1 MAIKGEEAMELFKVV
16 KSNNLLPARID
27 GLVPLSFIGKAA
39 VGYYRELISHMDE
52 LGMTEEQRK
61 ATLRDG
67 QDAGELL
74 LDIEARIGEIAERE
88 VRSAT
93 KPIKNGSPFV
103 GSEPSGTA
111 PKHERLGMPKK
122 KMKQAQQIHKNPE
135 VVERVKAMARE
146 NEDIP
151 TKTAV
156 LAEIRY
162 QNEKKRREEAEGTKR
177 RSRTIIAVEQLQ
189 YISALD
195 KCIYYLPQKPPKDWD
210 NSVLKEATAKAKII
224 IKRLEVFNV

>member
-1 MAIKGEEAMELFKVV
+1 MQQSIEGEEAMELFKIV
-16 KSNNLLPARID
+16 KSNNLLPAKID
-27 GLVPLSFIGKAA
+27 GLIPLSFIGKAA
-39 VGYYRELISHMDE
+39 VGYYRDLISHMDE

-88 VRSAT
+88 PVARST
-93 KPIKNGSPFV
+93 PIGGGRGGFR
-103 GSEPSGTA
+103 PSGK
-111 PKHERLGMPKK
+111 PLKPERLGLTKK
-122 KMKQAQQIHKNPE
+122 KMEQAQKIHKNPE

-162 QNEKKRREEAEGTKR
+162 QNEKSRRESAEKNHTESKAITSIEQAEAENAIDRMVSICPKTWPKNWNESNLKR
-177 RSRTIIAVEQLQ
+177 VS
-189 YISALD
+189 
-195 KCIYYLPQKPPKDWD
+195 
-210 NSVLKEATAKAKII
+210 AKAKII
-224 IKRLEVFNV
+224 IKRLEVFNE